1 MAKAFSASPPERYLS
16 PYFFASLFAIVLF
29 PHPVMPATHI
39 TIFCF
44 RLFEA
49 MLDAPCRV
57 LKQVSEAVVAKLAA
71 VHALQ
76 PPLACRKL
84 VELGHGQA
92 WNP

>member
-1 MAKAFSASPPERYLS
+1 
-16 PYFFASLFAIVLF
+16 
-29 PHPVMPATHI
+29 
-39 TIFCF
+39 
-44 RLFEA
+44 

-57 LKQVSEAVVAKLAA
+57 LQQVSEAAVAKLAA

-84 VELGHGQA
+84 VELGHGQV